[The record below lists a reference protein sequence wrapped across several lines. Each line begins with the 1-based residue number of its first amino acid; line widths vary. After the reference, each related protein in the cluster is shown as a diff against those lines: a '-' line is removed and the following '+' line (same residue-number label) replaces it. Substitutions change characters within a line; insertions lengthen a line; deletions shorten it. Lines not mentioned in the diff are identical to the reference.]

1 MKVEIKGWILFGH
14 YEHEAKWGEKPYFT
28 FKAFDSVEG
37 FVTVREHSFMVEVP
51 DDFDPRPQM
60 VEKLREEKRKVEA
73 EFHARVT
80 QINAQ
85 IQSLLAIE
93 A

>member
-1 MKVEIKGWILFGH
+1 MKVEIKGFILFGR
-14 YEHEAKWGEKPYFT
+14 HEWETYSAPYYRFYNYDET
-28 FKAFDSVEG
+28 EG
-37 FVTVREHSFMVEVP
+37 FVKVQEHSFEVEVP
-51 DDFDPRPQM
+51 DEFDPRPQM
-60 VEKLREEKRKVEA
+60 VENLEREKRKIEA
-73 EFHARVT
+73 EFQARVT

>member
-1 MKVEIKGWILFGH
+1 MQVEIKGFILFGQ
-14 YEHEAKWGEKPYFT
+14 YEHQARWGEKPYFL
-28 FKAFDSVEG
+28 FREYDGYEG
-37 FVTVREHSFMVEVP
+37 FVTVQEHHFTVDVP
-51 DDFDPRPQM
+51 DNFDPRPQM
-60 VEKLREEKRKVEA
+60 VELLEAEKAKVTA